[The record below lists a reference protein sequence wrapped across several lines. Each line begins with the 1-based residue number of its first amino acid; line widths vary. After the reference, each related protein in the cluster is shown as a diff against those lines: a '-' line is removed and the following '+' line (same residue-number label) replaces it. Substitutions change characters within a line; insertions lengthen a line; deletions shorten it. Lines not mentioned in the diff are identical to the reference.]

1 MRIWQINV
9 CSCQR
14 IGGKSSR
21 SVFANSLKI
30 PTRGGGVEHNSGNR
44 GQVVQAEEH
53 CVLCKRGGGSLGI
66 PPTVQLCPPIVHE
79 QMIVYI
85 QFIYICTIYIILIL
99 ILILIIKYIVQITIS
114 CETCTDSSRRGSK
127 EFVFDALTVLRGS
140 EWYNSVDYMQRVTCW
155 VICGD

>member
-1 MRIWQINV
+1 MFAAVSALGVSRAGLSLLTHSRFPRAGEESNTTV
-9 CSCQR
+9 E
-14 IGGKSSR
+14 IGAKQW
-21 SVFANSLKI
+21 K
-30 PTRGGGVEHNSGNR
+30 HC
-44 GQVVQAEEH
+44 EH

-127 EFVFDALTVLRGS
+127 EFLFDALTVLHGA
-140 EWYNSVDYMQRVTCW
+140 EWYNSVDYMQRVTCCW

>member
-44 GQVVQAEEH
+44 GQVVEAEEH
-53 CVLCKRGGGSLGI
+53 CVLCKRDPWGFLQQSN
-66 PPTVQLCPPIVHE
+66 
-79 QMIVYI
+79 
-85 QFIYICTIYIILIL
+85 
-99 ILILIIKYIVQITIS
+99 S
-114 CETCTDSSRRGSK
+114 ARRSYTNK
-127 EFVFDALTVLRGS
+127 
-140 EWYNSVDYMQRVTCW
+140 
-155 VICGD
+155 